1 MHRGASTAAADRL
14 RGCRL
19 LPIAGSRR
27 AAGAQRRRDF
37 RSGARIAAGFS
48 AALPNRSAMDGMGI
62 ALSGMQS
69 AQTRVA
75 VSAHNVANLLTEGF
89 HPQRAAQT
97 SLASGGSRATV
108 STAPVAEP
116 VDLDREVVDQIVAK
130 TQYAASA
137 RVLGVELDLKGS
149 LLDILA

>member
-1 MHRGASTAAADRL
+1 M
-14 RGCRL
+14 
-19 LPIAGSRR
+19 PAGSL
-27 AAGAQRRRDF
+27 A
-37 RSGARIAAGFS
+37 S
-48 AALPNRSAMDGMGI
+48 LPNRSAMDGMGI

-89 HPQRAAQT
+89 HPQRAVQT

-108 STAPVAEP
+108 ATAAAPEP
-116 VDLDREVVDQIVAK
+116 VDLEREIVGQIVAK

-149 LLDILA
+149 LLDVLA

>member
-1 MHRGASTAAADRL
+1 
-14 RGCRL
+14 
-19 LPIAGSRR
+19 
-27 AAGAQRRRDF
+27 
-37 RSGARIAAGFS
+37 
-48 AALPNRSAMDGMGI
+48 MDGMGI

-75 VSAHNVANLLTEGF
+75 VSAHNVANLLTTNF
-89 HPQRAAQT
+89 HPQRAVQT
-97 SLASGGSRATV
+97 SVASGGSRATLT
-108 STAPVAEP
+108 TAAAPGP

-137 RVLGVELDLKGS
+137 RVLGVDLELKGS